1 MLFTKFSKLGLF
13 WDLLGICKQLQLVF
27 ENMHRV
33 SQAKRNDSLWAV
45 LQEAPNRAGVSV
57 SFRSSCVTT
66 APKGHQEYRGKALW
80 PNSWVKATK
89 KL

>member
-27 ENMHRV
+27 ENTHRI
-33 SQAKRNDSLWAV
+33 SQANRNDSPRAV
-45 LQEAPNRAGVSV
+45 IQEAPDRAGLFV
-57 SFRSSCVTT
+57 SFRSGCATT
-66 APKGHQEYRGKALW
+66 APKGHQKYGSKAFR
-80 PNSWVKATK
+80 PNSWVKATR

>member
-33 SQAKRNDSLWAV
+33 SQANRNDSPWAV
-45 LQEAPNRAGVSV
+45 FQEAPNRAGVSV
-57 SFRSSCVTT
+57 SSRSSCATT
-66 APKGHQEYRGKALW
+66 APEGHQKYGGKAFW
-80 PNSWVKATK
+80 PKSWVKDTK
-89 KL
+89 KF